1 MKHSFKKCLAL
12 LLSII
17 MTASLLSVSF
27 AAGTKTKCG
36 GNCGTVP
43 SIVIPGLFQSETYCL
58 DENGN
63 PLLDSDGNVRT
74 GPFFLDTN
82 EIIKE
87 AVTKALVPLAATLI
101 SQNDENDR
109 FGKALGDVLGKALI
123 EQVRSDA
130 NGKPVHNF
138 GAVKYT
144 SSMAELSQHD
154 KEWAYDAIPL
164 QLYAQQA
171 GEDHLYFFSY
181 NSMGNIIEI
190 ADELYNLI
198 QQVKEETGHDKVN
211 VAPISQGGAV
221 FNALLEFHKDVIN
234 DINRIVYIIPAVD
247 GSDVI
252 GDIYAYGLNT
262 SDDAIYDYLIP
273 TLLGDDQQWLGY
285 LVNLLLRILPKD
297 TLKRILSVAVDTLI
311 SDYLINTTAIW
322 ALIPQESYLIARE
335 KYLLGDEH
343 DEIRRQ
349 TDLFYQAQVNA
360 HKNILAA
367 REAGVSVF
375 DICGYNKALY
385 PVAQSWDKKNADGV
399 IHLNSTSLGAVSAPV
414 DSRLPEGYTQQNS
427 HIEDGTCSDPT
438 HNHIDPY
445 FMVDASAGLLPDN
458 TFYFYGQNHE
468 STGRCDTVINLAIR
482 LLLDD
487 SFKDVYS
494 YPEEYSQFNN
504 YVLMR
509 GFKNDVANVRT
520 LLDKGRVPS
529 EYVNETEKAVAD
541 AEEVLKMT
549 NIDLVKYNEAMD
561 NFYAVREKLLML
573 NESYA
578 ESKEE
583 KEKTDFINS
592 LLARLMKLINSIIRK
607 YFGDK
612 GFSER

>member
-123 EQVRSDA
+123 EQVKSDA

-385 PVAQSWDKKNADGV
+385 PVAQSWDKENADGV

-509 GFKNDVANVRT
+509 GFRNDVANVRT

-573 NESYA
+573 DESYA

-592 LLARLMKLINSIIRK
+592 LLTRLMKLINSIIRK

>member
-123 EQVRSDA
+123 EQVKSDA

-509 GFKNDVANVRT
+509 GFRNDVANVRT

-529 EYVNETEKAVAD
+529 EYINETEKAVAD

-573 NESYA
+573 DESYA